1 MSKIYRFLFLWSMSI
16 SNFQTEIL
24 PAPGPTADL
33 SRISRTNLRLYLINP
48 VGPSVQTLP

>member
-1 MSKIYRFLFLWSMSI
+1 MSI
-16 SNFQTEIL
+16 LQISVPVEIETEIL
-24 PAPGPTADL
+24 QAPSPTDDL